1 MTQMTKALLFWRSVF
16 RRAGLAALLLCIL
29 PAAALAE
36 GGYLADVDD
45 MPLMSGLSETGDS
58 GIIFD
63 KPGGRIVRAVAQGDV
78 APGKVE
84 AFYVSVLPELGW
96 KRIEEL
102 ELIGGL
108 LLFRREGERLEI
120 QIVSL
125 SGDAA
130 TQTEVRFS
138 IAPE

>member
-1 MTQMTKALLFWRSVF
+1 MTRAATFF
-16 RRAGLAALLLCIL
+16 RASFALLLLCML
-29 PAAALAE
+29 PMAALAE
-36 GGYLADVDD
+36 DSYLTDVDD
-45 MPLMSGLSETGDS
+45 MPLMAGLRETGDS

-78 APGKVE
+78 APSEVE
-84 AFYVSVLPELGW
+84 AFYVDALPELGW

-130 TQTEVRFS
+130 TRTEVRFS

>member
-1 MTQMTKALLFWRSVF
+1 PPPPPHA
-16 RRAGLAALLLCIL
+16 
-29 PAAALAE
+29 
-36 GGYLADVDD
+36 
-45 MPLMSGLSETGDS
+45 
-58 GIIFD
+58 
-63 KPGGRIVRAVAQGDV
+63 
-78 APGKVE
+78 
-84 AFYVSVLPELGW
+84 LPELGW
-96 KRIEEL
+96 TRIEEL

-130 TQTEVRFS
+130 TRTEVRFS